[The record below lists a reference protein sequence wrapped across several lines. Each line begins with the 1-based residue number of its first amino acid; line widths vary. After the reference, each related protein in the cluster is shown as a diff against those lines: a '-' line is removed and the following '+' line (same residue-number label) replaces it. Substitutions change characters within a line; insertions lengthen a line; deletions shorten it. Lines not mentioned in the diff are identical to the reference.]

1 MCAENPKT
9 NPLKS
14 QNTSEPLSD
23 HSRCVKKPCQSGI
36 SLSNDDAMVMDLSYS
51 ALHDKKPNSTY
62 PNMVVTPL
70 VLPNTNDVASNKVG
84 QNSCMQ
90 TKIEAIETMEGIE
103 KPTIAPHGI
112 NQRPLSYKATLLSP
126 NIDQVHD
133 DDDTQEDDDIDLLE
147 GDVICSTVNGR
158 KIGYTALQTKILDL
172 WKSTEQVRIMDIEND
187 YFLITFRSRKG
198 YLKIA
203 EYEALPTICFECGK
217 YGHVKDIFPSHAP
230 EQPPTSTVN
239 PETTPNLNDPIN
251 SNFGPWMKVERRQ
264 RHIAPK
270 QFQPVDKPI
279 VQGSRFIPIFETL
292 DEDVT
297 TSEVGPYGTP
307 TAPVCTKK
315 TLPH

>member
-70 VLPNTNDVASNKVG
+70 VLPNTNDVASN
-84 QNSCMQ
+84 
-90 TKIEAIETMEGIE
+90 
-103 KPTIAPHGI
+103 
-112 NQRPLSYKATLLSP
+112 
-126 NIDQVHD
+126 
-133 DDDTQEDDDIDLLE
+133 
-147 GDVICSTVNGR
+147 
-158 KIGYTALQTKILDL
+158 
-172 WKSTEQVRIMDIEND
+172 
-187 YFLITFRSRKG
+187 
-198 YLKIA
+198 KIA